1 MSQSYNSIIITGP
14 TASGKTALAAQLA
27 YALNGEIIS
36 ADSRQV
42 YKNLNIGTGKDLAE
56 YTVNNLPIKY
66 HLIDAAEVGTH
77 FHLYDFITHF
87 YGAFQAITEQQKLP
101 IICGGTG
108 LYLDAIIKKHELA
121 AIPNNFELRLQLE
134 TLNLEQLIA
143 KLVSYKNK
151 PGNADLTT
159 KKRLVRAIEI
169 AEYLSNNNSPK
180 TNSPKTN
187 FIDLKPII
195 FALDLPKEV
204 RRNKISIRL
213 KHRLENGMIDEVKNL
228 INEGISHER
237 LQFLGLEYQYI
248 SKYLLNEMSYDAMFL
263 KLETSIHQYAKRQ
276 MTWFRKMEREGNQIH
291 WLDAA
296 KTVEEKLSFIL
307 NIIAKN

>member
-42 YKNLNIGTGKDLAE
+42 YKKLNIGTGKDLAE
-56 YTVNNLPIKY
+56 YNVNNTPINY
-66 HLIDAAEVGTH
+66 HLIDVAEVGTH

-87 YGAFQAITEQQKLP
+87 YGAFQAIEKQGKLP

-121 AIPNNFELRLQLE
+121 AIPNNFKLRLQLE
-134 TLNLEQLIA
+134 NLNLEQLIA
-143 KLVSYKNK
+143 KLLSYSKK
-151 PGNADLTT
+151 PENADLTT

-169 AEYLSNNNSPK
+169 AEYLNKNDSP
-180 TNSPKTN
+180 NTN

-195 FALDLPKEV
+195 FALDLPKEA
-204 RRNKISIRL
+204 RRNKISMRL
-213 KHRLENGMIDEVKNL
+213 KHRLENGMIDEVKDL

-237 LQFLGLEYQYI
+237 LQFLGLEYQYV
-248 SKYLLNEMSYDAMFL
+248 SKYLSNEMSYDEMFL

-291 WLDAA
+291 WLDAT
-296 KTVEEKLSFIL
+296 KPMEESLIAIKLLI
-307 NIIAKN
+307 

>member
-42 YKNLNIGTGKDLAE
+42 YKKLNIGTGKDLAE
-56 YTVNNLPIKY
+56 YNVNNTPINY
-66 HLIDAAEVGTH
+66 HLIDVAEVGTH

-87 YGAFQAITEQQKLP
+87 YGAFQAIAKQQKLP

-143 KLVSYKNK
+143 KLLGYENK
-151 PGNADLTT
+151 PENADLTS

-169 AEYLSNNNSPK
+169 ADYLSNNDSPK
-180 TNSPKTN
+180 TK
-187 FIDLKPII
+187 FVDLKPII
-195 FALDLPKEV
+195 FALDLPKEA

-213 KHRLENGMIDEVKNL
+213 KYRLENGMIDEVKDL

-248 SKYLLNEMSYDAMFL
+248 SKYLLNEMSYNEMFL
-263 KLETSIHQYAKRQ
+263 KLETSVHQYAKRQ
-276 MTWFRKMEREGNQIH
+276 LTWFRKMEREGNQIH
-291 WLDAA
+291 WLDAT
-296 KTVEEKLSFIL
+296 KPMEESLIAIKLLI
-307 NIIAKN
+307 

>member
-42 YKNLNIGTGKDLAE
+42 YKKLNIGTGKDLSE
-56 YTVNNLPIKY
+56 YNVNNTPINY
-66 HLIDAAEVGTH
+66 HLIDVAEVGTH

-87 YGAFQAITEQQKLP
+87 YGAFQAIEKQGKLP

-143 KLVSYKNK
+143 KLLSYSKK
-151 PGNADLTT
+151 HENADLTT

-169 AEYLSNNNSPK
+169 AEYLSNNDSL
-180 TNSPKTN
+180 KTN
-187 FIDLKPII
+187 FVDLKPII
-195 FALDLPKEV
+195 FALDLPKEA

-213 KHRLENGMIDEVKNL
+213 KYRLENGMIDEVKDL

-237 LQFLGLEYQYI
+237 LQFLGLEYQYV
-248 SKYLLNEMSYDAMFL
+248 SKYLSNEMSYNDMFL

-291 WLDAA
+291 WLDGT
-296 KTVEEKLSFIL
+296 KPMEESLIAIKLL
-307 NIIAKN
+307 T

>member
-1 MSQSYNSIIITGP
+1 MPIFNSIIITGP

-42 YKNLNIGTGKDLAE
+42 YKKLNIGTGKDLAE
-56 YTVNNLPIKY
+56 YTVNNLPVNY
-66 HLIDAAEVGTH
+66 HLIDVAEVGTH

-87 YGAFQAITEQQKLP
+87 YDAFQAIAKQQKLP

-134 TLNLEQLIA
+134 TLNLEQLIT
-143 KLVSYKNK
+143 KLLSYKNK
-151 PGNADLTT
+151 PENADLTT
-159 KKRLVRAIEI
+159 EKRLIRAIEI
-169 AEYLSNNNSPK
+169 ADYLSNND
-180 TNSPKTN
+180 SPKTN

-195 FALDLPKEV
+195 FALDLPKEA

-213 KHRLENGMIDEVKNL
+213 KHRLENGMIDEVKDL

-248 SKYLLNEMSYDAMFL
+248 SKYLLNEMSYDEMLL

-291 WLDAA
+291 WLDATKPIQENLKA
-296 KTVEEKLSFIL
+296 IKLLI
-307 NIIAKN
+307 

>member
-42 YKNLNIGTGKDLAE
+42 YKKLNIGTGKDLLE
-56 YTVNNLPIKY
+56 YNVNNTPINY
-66 HLIDAAEVGTH
+66 HLIDVAEVGTH

-87 YGAFQAITEQQKLP
+87 YGAFQAIEKQGKLP

-143 KLVSYKNK
+143 KLLSYSKK
-151 PGNADLTT
+151 PENADLST

-169 AEYLSNNNSPK
+169 ADYLSNNDSL
-180 TNSPKTN
+180 KTN
-187 FIDLKPII
+187 FVDLKPII
-195 FALDLPKEV
+195 FALDLPKEA
-204 RRNKISIRL
+204 RRNKISMRL
-213 KHRLENGMIDEVKNL
+213 KHRLENGMIDEVKDL

-248 SKYLLNEMSYDAMFL
+248 SKYLSNEMSYNDMFL

-291 WLDAA
+291 WLDAT
-296 KTVEEKLSFIL
+296 KPMEESLIAIKLL
-307 NIIAKN
+307 T

>member
-1 MSQSYNSIIITGP
+1 LSQSYNSIIITGP
-14 TASGKTALAAQLA
+14 TASGKTALAAHLA
-27 YALNGEIIS
+27 YELNGEIIS

-42 YKNLNIGTGKDLAE
+42 YKKLNIGTGKDLAE
-56 YTVNNLPIKY
+56 YTVNNTPINH
-66 HLIDAAEVGTH
+66 HLIDVAEVGTH

-87 YGAFQAITEQQKLP
+87 YGAFQAIEKLGKLP

-134 TLNLEQLIA
+134 KLNLEQLIA
-143 KLVSYKNK
+143 KLFSYNNK
-151 PGNADLTT
+151 PENADLTT

-169 AEYLSNNNSPK
+169 ADYLSNN
-180 TNSPKTN
+180 NSPKTN

-195 FALDLPKEV
+195 FALDLPKEA

-213 KHRLENGMIDEVKNL
+213 KHRLENGMIDEVKDL

-248 SKYLLNEMSYDAMFL
+248 SKYLLNEMSYDEMFL

-291 WLDAA
+291 WLDAT
-296 KTVEEKLSFIL
+296 KPMEENLIAIKLLI
-307 NIIAKN
+307 